1 MPVKYPQRILNRLSN
16 SLMNKSFSKRVGEL
30 FAHIQDLMDT
40 ATHTM
45 IHRAREKGEPKNR
58 LLGFFSSF
66 GDAYYKKYKD
76 IKKGKES
83 HTDSQ

>member
-1 MPVKYPQRILNRLSN
+1 
-16 SLMNKSFSKRVGEL
+16 
-30 FAHIQDLMDT
+30 MDT

-45 IHRAREKGEPKNR
+45 IHRAREKGEPKNK

-76 IKKGKES
+76 IKKGKKS

>member
-1 MPVKYPQRILNRLSN
+1 
-16 SLMNKSFSKRVGEL
+16 MNKSFSKRVGEL

-40 ATHTM
+40 ATQTM

-58 LLGFFSSF
+58 LFDFFSSA
-66 GDAYYKKYKD
+66 GDAYYKKYTD

-83 HTDSQ
+83 NTDS

>member
-1 MPVKYPQRILNRLSN
+1 LPVKYPQRILNRLSN

-40 ATHTM
+40 ATQTM

-58 LLGFFSSF
+58 LFDFFSSV
-66 GDAYYKKYKD
+66 GDAYYKKYID
-76 IKKGKES
+76 IKKGKKS

>member
-45 IHRAREKGEPKNR
+45 IHRVREKGEPKNR
-58 LLGFFSSF
+58 LFDFFSSA
-66 GDAYYKKYKD
+66 GDAYYKKYTD

-83 HTDSQ
+83 NTDS